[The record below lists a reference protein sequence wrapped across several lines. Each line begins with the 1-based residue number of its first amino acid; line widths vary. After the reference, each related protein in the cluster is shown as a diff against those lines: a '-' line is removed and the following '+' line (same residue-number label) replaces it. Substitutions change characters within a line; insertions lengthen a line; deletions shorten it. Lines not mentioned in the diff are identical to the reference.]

1 MNRPAR
7 KRHRWMTA
15 AMAIVSAAALWLA
28 WSSHHSRAVMDALPP
43 ELGAKP

>member
-15 AMAIVSAAALWLA
+15 AMAIVAGVALWLA
-28 WSSHHSRAVMDALPP
+28 WSGHRPRVVMDALPP
-43 ELGAKP
+43 ALEAKP